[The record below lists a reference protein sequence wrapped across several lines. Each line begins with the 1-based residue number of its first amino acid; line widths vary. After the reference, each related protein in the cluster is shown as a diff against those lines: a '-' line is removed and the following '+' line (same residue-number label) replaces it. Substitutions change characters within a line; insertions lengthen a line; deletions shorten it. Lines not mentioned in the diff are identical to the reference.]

1 MSARLDSMPSRRC
14 TGEPRTRLGV
24 FNSGVAHGLKRARPC
39 WGRGEQ
45 AWIRRQIGK
54 RVEKRSWFLRPLAAT
69 VLGFGSVDVGRTVR
83 SSATVLVLMFGRP
96 SADKSQYHVMRRR
109 RIVRTLAEVLE
120 GYHRAFEEVAECG
133 AMSGGRAMV
142 DRGSV
147 DGLSPPLLR
156 VEAGGRYQAAGRL
169 AVACA
174 SERRWATPLRC
185 KIEPSGGR
193 AAADGSGISPLWDQ
207 TTLDP
212 FINNQYW

>member
-1 MSARLDSMPSRRC
+1 
-14 TGEPRTRLGV
+14 
-24 FNSGVAHGLKRARPC
+24 
-39 WGRGEQ
+39 
-45 AWIRRQIGK
+45 
-54 RVEKRSWFLRPLAAT
+54 VEKRSWFLRPLAAT

-120 GYHRAFEEVAECG
+120 GYHRAFDEVAECG

-193 AAADGSGISPLWDQ
+193 AAADGSRNFAFMGSDYP
-207 TTLDP
+207 
-212 FINNQYW
+212 